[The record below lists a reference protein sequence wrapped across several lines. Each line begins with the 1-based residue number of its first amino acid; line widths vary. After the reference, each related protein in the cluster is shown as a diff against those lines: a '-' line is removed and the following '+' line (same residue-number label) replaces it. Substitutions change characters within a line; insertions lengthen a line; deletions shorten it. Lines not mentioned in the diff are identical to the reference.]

1 MWKNSIKK
9 FKLYFHWRMASIIWS
24 TKFWDFGGKHH
35 VYKCPC
41 PKYSLCC
48 SKDEKKN
55 VLFYFEYFFFLPSL
69 LCLYLRLIQLEIF
82 HTNFDFGRS
91 NYTFLDLG
99 TLWIY
104 YEACYGTDE
113 SETTFLRLKEPFLQG
128 GRPNI
133 MGFILTM
140 VHRDMIFF
148 PTTSP
153 AFQAF

>member
-24 TKFWDFGGKHH
+24 TNFWDFGGKHH

-48 SKDEKKN
+48 SKDEKKM
-55 VLFYFEYFFFLPSL
+55 FYFILNIFSSFPLSSVCIWGWFSWRYFIQT
-69 LCLYLRLIQLEIF
+69 LILAVVI
-82 HTNFDFGRS
+82 TL
-91 NYTFLDLG
+91 FLDLG

-153 AFQAF
+153 AFQAC